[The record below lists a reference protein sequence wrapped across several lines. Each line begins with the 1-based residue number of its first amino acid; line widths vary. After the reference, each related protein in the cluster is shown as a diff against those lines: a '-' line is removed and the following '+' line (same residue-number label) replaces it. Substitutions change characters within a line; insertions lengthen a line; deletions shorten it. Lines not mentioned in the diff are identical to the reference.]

1 MNQRGK
7 QNPPKDIYTGLDPRG
22 NQFNWPFF
30 YLKRIEYEGTL
41 DGAIFRPL
49 GGQDYGY
56 ETDFKVGSSW
66 LIWALVSWGSIS
78 VDPLEGISLLA
89 LSMLAQE
96 SDSFKKYFINETMGT
111 GASWVHNVQA
121 GYCWYHYFV
130 KKHEGLGLMLGT
142 YAELLGDMGAVGQEL
157 FEGKQHYSHEAH
169 YKGVAIGM
177 VAARLLDAL
186 RGKNKKFSRS
196 GLVIPAVAILV
207 MMLKQFT
214 RPKDE
219 EDEGD
224 ELTALWSGMSREEAR
239 MEFYNR
245 VM

>member
-1 MNQRGK
+1 
-7 QNPPKDIYTGLDPRG
+7 
-22 NQFNWPFF
+22 
-30 YLKRIEYEGTL
+30 
-41 DGAIFRPL
+41 
-49 GGQDYGY
+49 
-56 ETDFKVGSSW
+56 
-66 LIWALVSWGSIS
+66 
-78 VDPLEGISLLA
+78 
-89 LSMLAQE
+89 
-96 SDSFKKYFINETMGT
+96 
-111 GASWVHNVQA
+111 
-121 GYCWYHYFV
+121 
-130 KKHEGLGLMLGT
+130 
-142 YAELLGDMGAVGQEL
+142 
-157 FEGKQHYSHEAH
+157 
-169 YKGVAIGM
+169 M